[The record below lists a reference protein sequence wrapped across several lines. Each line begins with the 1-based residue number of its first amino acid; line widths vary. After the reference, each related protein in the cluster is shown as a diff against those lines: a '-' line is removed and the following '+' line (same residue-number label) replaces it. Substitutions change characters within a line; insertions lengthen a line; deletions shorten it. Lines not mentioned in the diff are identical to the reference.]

1 MAASN
6 SYSSA
11 DAITLE
17 SQLLLIMAASNSY
30 SADAITLESQL
41 LLIMAASNSYS
52 SADAITL

>member
-17 SQLLLIMAASNSY
+17 SQLLLIMAAS
-30 SADAITLESQL
+30 T
-41 LLIMAASNSYS
+41 SYS
-52 SADAITL
+52 SAVATTLSSDKRSDSDSGYSHPAHQRQ